1 MRFKDFLLNENKAY
15 FTQKVSDVLS
25 ALQDLNDSVD
35 SMGAR
40 HLVSNAET
48 IVNQMRR
55 IIHTHWPQSEEP
67 NLKMLQK
74 CAVAIKKAIE
84 EKDDL
89 APVLKACQQNI
100 EQMSNSGSPTNK
112 IATDDQDSNSEEDSD
127 APADDL
133 DSDEEDSEEGDDL
146 DFSDEEEDSEEGDD
160 LDFSDEEGSDAPA
173 EGDLDFSAED
183 EEEDQ

>member
-1 MRFKDFLLNENKAY
+1 MKFKDFLLNENKAY
-15 FTQKVSDVLS
+15 FAQKVSDVLS
-25 ALQDLNDSVD
+25 ALQDLNDSVE

-40 HLVSNAET
+40 HLVSNSET

-67 NLKMLQK
+67 KLKSLQK

-100 EQMSNSGSPTNK
+100 EQMSGSESPTNK
-112 IATDDQDSNSEEDSD
+112 LAT
-127 APADDL
+127 
-133 DSDEEDSEEGDDL
+133 
-146 DFSDEEEDSEEGDD
+146 DEEEEG
-160 LDFSDEEGSDAPA
+160 E
-173 EGDLDFSAED
+173 
-183 EEEDQ
+183 

>member
-1 MRFKDFLLNENKAY
+1 MRFKDFLLDENKAY

-25 ALQDLNDSVD
+25 ALQDLNDSIE

-55 IIHTHWPQSEEP
+55 IIHTHWPQSEES
-67 NLKMLQK
+67 NLKVLQK

-89 APVLKACQQNI
+89 APVLKACQQNM
-100 EQMSNSGSPTNK
+100 EQLSGSSESPTNK
-112 IATDDQDSNSEEDSD
+112 LATDDQE
-127 APADDL
+127 
-133 DSDEEDSEEGDDL
+133 EEG
-146 DFSDEEEDSEEGDD
+146 E
-160 LDFSDEEGSDAPA
+160 
-173 EGDLDFSAED
+173 
-183 EEEDQ
+183 